1 MKQFGII
8 FKFELL
14 ELMKTKAY
22 KITTIIFLLVAVVGL
37 SLPSIFPSMLESSNT
52 GDANQFTDE
61 GTFAILD
68 ENNILGEEDT
78 FQLIFPNVEMKKVE
92 SIKEIET
99 LISDEKVD
107 AGFYLKDEL
116 TFEYYVLNSDVYDVK
131 PSVFSQLLT
140 LNYQNKKM
148 VDLGLNQEESA
159 SVLSAQASYETQL
172 LGTDGSNNLAYTF
185 ILIMVIYMVVILYGN
200 SIATTVASEK
210 GNRTMELLVT
220 SAKPTALIFGKVLA
234 GCLAAIIQVG
244 LLIAVAKTT
253 YSLNAEAWG
262 GMLDMVFNIP
272 MDVLGAFAAF
282 GILGFIFYSFIFGA
296 LGALVSKSEDVNSS
310 STPITIVFIAVYFVV
325 YIGVLDPSSTI
336 FTIASYIPFSS
347 PMAMF
352 SRMAMVDVPMV
363 EVMISLAILVASTIL
378 VGFGASKIYR
388 RATLMYGNQIKITH
402 AFKWLTKK
410 EK

>member
-148 VDLGLNQEESA
+148 IELGLDQEAAA

-336 FTIASYIPFSS
+336 FTIASYVPFSS

>member
-22 KITTIIFLLVAVVGL
+22 KITTLIFLLVAVIGL
-37 SLPSIFPSMLESSNT
+37 SLPSIFPSMLESNNT
-52 GDANQFTDE
+52 SDTNQFTDE
-61 GTFAILD
+61 SVFAILD
-68 ENNILGEEDT
+68 ENNILSEDST
-78 FQLIFPNVEMKKVE
+78 FQLVFPNVEMKKVE
-92 SIKEIET
+92 SVKEMET
-99 LISDEKVD
+99 LITDKKAD

-116 TFEYYVLNSDVYDVK
+116 TFDYYVLNSDVYDAK
-131 PSVFSQLLT
+131 PSVFAQFLT
-140 LNYQNKKM
+140 LDYQNKKM
-148 VDLGLNQEESA
+148 VELGLDQEEAA
-159 SVLSAQASYETQL
+159 SVLSAQVTHETQL

-244 LLIAVAKTT
+244 LLIVVAKTT

-272 MDVLGAFAAF
+272 ADVLGAFAAF

-336 FTIASYIPFSS
+336 FTIASYVPFSS

-352 SRMAMVDVPMV
+352 SRMAMVDVPMI
-363 EVMISLAILVASTIL
+363 EVLISLAILVASTIL

-388 RATLMYGNQIKITH
+388 RATLMYGNQIKLTH

>member
-148 VDLGLNQEESA
+148 VELGLNQEEAA

-336 FTIASYIPFSS
+336 FTIASYVPFSS

-352 SRMAMVDVPMV
+352 SRMAMVEVPMI
-363 EVMISLAILVASTIL
+363 EVIISLAILVASTIL

>member
-78 FQLIFPNVEMKKVE
+78 FQVIFPNVEMKKVE

-148 VDLGLNQEESA
+148 VDLGLNQEEAA

-352 SRMAMVDVPMV
+352 SRMAMVDVPMI

>member
-22 KITTIIFLLVAVVGL
+22 KITTLIFLLVAVVGL
-37 SLPSIFPSMLESSNT
+37 SLPTIFPSMLDSSDTNT
-52 GDANQFTDE
+52 NQFTDE
-61 GTFAILD
+61 GIFAILD
-68 ENNILGEEDT
+68 ENDILDNNEM
-78 FQLIFPNVEMKKVE
+78 FQSIFPNIEMKKVD
-92 SIKEIET
+92 SVKALKKMIA
-99 LISDEKVD
+99 DEKAD

-116 TFEYYVLNSDVYDVK
+116 TFEYFVLNSDISDIK
-131 PSVFSQLLT
+131 PNVFAQLLT
-140 LNYQNKKM
+140 LDYQNRKM
-148 VDLGLNQEESA
+148 VEFGISEKEA
-159 SVLSAQASYETQL
+159 ATVLSSQASFHTNS

-244 LLIAVAKTT
+244 LLIIVAKTT
-253 YSLNAEAWG
+253 YTINAEAWN

-272 MDVLGAFAAF
+272 TEVLSAFAAF

-352 SRMAMVDVPMV
+352 SRMAMVDVPMI
-363 EVMISLAILVASTIL
+363 EVIISLVILVASTVL

-388 RATLMYGNQIKITH
+388 RATLMYGNQIKVIH

>member
-68 ENNILGEEDT
+68 ENNILGEEYT

-148 VDLGLNQEESA
+148 VELGLDQEAAA

-336 FTIASYIPFSS
+336 FTIASYVPFSS

>member
-148 VDLGLNQEESA
+148 VDLGLNQEEAA

-352 SRMAMVDVPMV
+352 SRMAMVDVPMI

>member
-148 VDLGLNQEESA
+148 IELGLDQEAAA

>member
-37 SLPSIFPSMLESSNT
+37 SLPSIFPSMLESNNT
-52 GDANQFTDE
+52 SDANQFTDE
-61 GTFAILD
+61 GSFAILD

-148 VDLGLNQEESA
+148 VELGLDQEAAA

-336 FTIASYIPFSS
+336 FTIASYVPFSS

-352 SRMAMVDVPMV
+352 SRMAMVDVPMI
-363 EVMISLAILVASTIL
+363 EVIISLAILVASTIL

>member
-22 KITTIIFLLVAVVGL
+22 KITTLIFLLVAVIGL
-37 SLPSIFPSMLESSNT
+37 SLPSIFPNMLESNNT
-52 GDANQFTDE
+52 SDTNQFTDE
-61 GTFAILD
+61 GVFAILD
-68 ENNILGEEDT
+68 ENNILSEDST
-78 FQLIFPNVEMKKVE
+78 FQLVFPNVEMKKVE
-92 SIKEIET
+92 SVKEMET
-99 LISDEKVD
+99 LITDKKAD

-116 TFEYYVLNSDVYDVK
+116 TFDYYVLNSDVYDAK
-131 PSVFSQLLT
+131 PSVFAQFLT
-140 LNYQNKKM
+140 LDYQNKKM
-148 VDLGLNQEESA
+148 VELGLDQEEAA
-159 SVLSAQASYETQL
+159 SVLSAQVTHETQL

-244 LLIAVAKTT
+244 LLIVVAKTT

-272 MDVLGAFAAF
+272 ADVLGAFAAF

-336 FTIASYIPFSS
+336 FTIASYVPFSS

-352 SRMAMVDVPMV
+352 SRMAMVDVPMI
-363 EVMISLAILVASTIL
+363 EVLISLAILVASTIL

-388 RATLMYGNQIKITH
+388 RATLMYGNQIKLTH

>member
-22 KITTIIFLLVAVVGL
+22 KITTLIFLLVAVIGL
-37 SLPSIFPSMLESSNT
+37 SLPSIFPSMLESNNT
-52 GDANQFTDE
+52 SDTNQFTDE
-61 GTFAILD
+61 GVFAILD
-68 ENNILGEEDT
+68 ENNILSEDST
-78 FQLIFPNVEMKKVE
+78 FQLVFPNVEMKKVE
-92 SIKEIET
+92 SVKEMET
-99 LISDEKVD
+99 LINDKKAD

-116 TFEYYVLNSDVYDVK
+116 TFDYYVLNSDVYDAK
-131 PSVFSQLLT
+131 PSVFAQFLT
-140 LNYQNKKM
+140 LDYQNKKM
-148 VDLGLNQEESA
+148 VELGLDQEEAA
-159 SVLSAQASYETQL
+159 SVLSAQVTHETQL

-244 LLIAVAKTT
+244 LLIVVAKTT

-336 FTIASYIPFSS
+336 FTIASYVPFSS

-352 SRMAMVDVPMV
+352 SRMAMVDVPMI
-363 EVMISLAILVASTIL
+363 EVLISLAILVASTIL

-388 RATLMYGNQIKITH
+388 RATLMYGNQIKLTH

>member
-148 VDLGLNQEESA
+148 VELGLDQEEAA

-336 FTIASYIPFSS
+336 FTIASYVPFSS

>member
-148 VDLGLNQEESA
+148 VELGLDQEAAA

-336 FTIASYIPFSS
+336 FTIASYVPFSS

>member
-148 VDLGLNQEESA
+148 VDLGLNQEEAA

>member
-148 VDLGLNQEESA
+148 VELGLNQEEAA

>member
-52 GDANQFTDE
+52 SDANQFTDE
-61 GTFAILD
+61 GSFAILD

-148 VDLGLNQEESA
+148 VELGLDQEEAA

-336 FTIASYIPFSS
+336 FTIASYVPFSS

-352 SRMAMVDVPMV
+352 SRMAMVDVPMI
-363 EVMISLAILVASTIL
+363 EVIISLAILVASTIL

>member
-22 KITTIIFLLVAVVGL
+22 KITTIILLLVAVVGL

-52 GDANQFTDE
+52 SDANQFTDE
-61 GTFAILD
+61 GSFAILD

-148 VDLGLNQEESA
+148 VELGLDQEEAA

-336 FTIASYIPFSS
+336 FTIASYVPFSS

-352 SRMAMVDVPMV
+352 SRMAMVDVPMI
-363 EVMISLAILVASTIL
+363 EVIISLAILVASTIL

>member
-52 GDANQFTDE
+52 SDANQFTDE
-61 GTFAILD
+61 GSFAILD

-131 PSVFSQLLT
+131 PNVFSQLLT

-148 VDLGLNQEESA
+148 VELGLDQEEAA

-336 FTIASYIPFSS
+336 FTIASYVPFSS

-352 SRMAMVDVPMV
+352 SRMAMVDVPMI
-363 EVMISLAILVASTIL
+363 EVIISLAILVASTIL

>member
-37 SLPSIFPSMLESSNT
+37 SLPSIFPNMLESSNPS
-52 GDANQFTDE
+52 DANQFTDE

-68 ENNILGEEDT
+68 ENNILGKEDT
-78 FQLIFPNVEMKKVE
+78 FQLIFPNIEMKKVE
-92 SIKEIET
+92 SIKEIER

-116 TFEYYVLNSDVYDVK
+116 TFEYFVLNSDVYDIK
-131 PSVFSQLLT
+131 PNVFAQLLT

-148 VDLGLNQEESA
+148 VELGINQEEAA

-253 YSLNAEAWG
+253 YTLNGEAWG

-336 FTIASYIPFSS
+336 FTIASYVPFSS

-352 SRMAMVDVPMV
+352 SRMAMVDVPMI
-363 EVMISLAILVASTIL
+363 EVLISLAILVVSTIL

>member
-22 KITTIIFLLVAVVGL
+22 KITTLIFLLVAVIGL
-37 SLPSIFPSMLESSNT
+37 SLPSIFPSMLESNNT
-52 GDANQFTDE
+52 SDTNQFTDE
-61 GTFAILD
+61 GVFAILD
-68 ENNILGEEDT
+68 ENNILSEDST
-78 FQLIFPNVEMKKVE
+78 FQLVFPNVEMKKVE
-92 SIKEIET
+92 SVKEMET
-99 LISDEKVD
+99 LINDKKAD

-116 TFEYYVLNSDVYDVK
+116 TFDYYVLNSDVYDAK
-131 PSVFSQLLT
+131 PSVFAQFLT
-140 LNYQNKKM
+140 LDYQNKKM
-148 VDLGLNQEESA
+148 VELGLDQEEAA
-159 SVLSAQASYETQL
+159 SVLSAQVTHETQL

-234 GCLAAIIQVG
+234 GCLAAIIQIG
-244 LLIAVAKTT
+244 LLIVAAKTT
-253 YSLNAEAWG
+253 YTLNAESWG

-272 MDVLGAFAAF
+272 ADVLGAFAAF

-336 FTIASYIPFSS
+336 FTIASYVPFSS

-352 SRMAMVDVPMV
+352 SRMAMVDVPMI
-363 EVMISLAILVASTIL
+363 EVLISLAILVASTIL

-388 RATLMYGNQIKITH
+388 RATLMYGNQIKLTH

>member
-22 KITTIIFLLVAVVGL
+22 KITTLIFLLVAVIGL
-37 SLPSIFPSMLESSNT
+37 SLPSIFPSMLESNNT
-52 GDANQFTDE
+52 SDTNQFTDE
-61 GTFAILD
+61 GVFAILD
-68 ENNILGEEDT
+68 ENNILSEDST
-78 FQLIFPNVEMKKVE
+78 FQLVFPNVEMKKVE
-92 SIKEIET
+92 SVKEMET
-99 LISDEKVD
+99 LITDKKAD

-116 TFEYYVLNSDVYDVK
+116 TFDYYVLNSDVYDAK
-131 PSVFSQLLT
+131 PSVFAQFLT
-140 LNYQNKKM
+140 LDYQNKKM
-148 VDLGLNQEESA
+148 VELGLDQEEAA
-159 SVLSAQASYETQL
+159 SVLSAQVTHETQL

-244 LLIAVAKTT
+244 LLIVVAKTT

-272 MDVLGAFAAF
+272 ADVLGAFAAF

-336 FTIASYIPFSS
+336 FTIASYVPFSS

-352 SRMAMVDVPMV
+352 SRMAMVDVPMI
-363 EVMISLAILVASTIL
+363 EVLISLAILVASTIL

-388 RATLMYGNQIKITH
+388 RATLMYGNQIKLTH

>member
-37 SLPSIFPSMLESSNT
+37 SLPSIFPSMLESNNT
-52 GDANQFTDE
+52 SDANQFTDE
-61 GTFAILD
+61 GSFAILD

-131 PSVFSQLLT
+131 PNVFSQLLT

-148 VDLGLNQEESA
+148 VELGLDQEEAA

-336 FTIASYIPFSS
+336 FTIASYVPFSS

-352 SRMAMVDVPMV
+352 SRMAMVDVPMI
-363 EVMISLAILVASTIL
+363 EVIISLAILVASTIL